1 MRSLTRFLSRKPPAP
16 YALTAHRAI
25 STPRFDTCTCNKSV
39 RARQRERKRKKE
51 REKETRNTKGGEK
64 CVRFF
69 DPVFSGQKKSTRIT
83 TNARMVGTTPVPIA
97 SRFDS
102 ELFAS
107 RRFTFSRRYEWCVCV
122 RADTAT
128 LARKSVCRKVCAGC
142 FTDRYGVSSPPK
154 SLGSPSCDGSATC
167 PTGRFGCSSGP
178 SRPSAP
184 GQAAAER
191 TKDRAM
197 KSTFWRLANSIS
209 SRSRAVSGSRSV

>member
-1 MRSLTRFLSRKPPAP
+1 MDGSTLLKFFTTDTMRSLTRFLSRKPPAP

-107 RRFTFSRRYEWCVCV
+107 RRFTFSRRYKWCVCV
-122 RADTAT
+122 RA
-128 LARKSVCRKVCAGC
+128 CVCACMRVYMRLCSLVHSLINSKNNHKGGGACPPLRRRRRRCGC
-142 FTDRYGVSSPPK
+142 F
-154 SLGSPSCDGSATC
+154 CC
-167 PTGRFGCSSGP
+167 
-178 SRPSAP
+178 
-184 GQAAAER
+184 
-191 TKDRAM
+191 
-197 KSTFWRLANSIS
+197 
-209 SRSRAVSGSRSV
+209 

>member
-1 MRSLTRFLSRKPPAP
+1 MDGSTLLKFFTTDTMRSLTRFLSRKPPAP

-64 CVRFF
+64 CVQFF

-122 RADTAT
+122 RACVHAFFVRHIDGIWKR
-128 LARKSVCRKVCAGC
+128 RKEGEK
-142 FTDRYGVSSPPK
+142 
-154 SLGSPSCDGSATC
+154 
-167 PTGRFGCSSGP
+167 
-178 SRPSAP
+178 
-184 GQAAAER
+184 
-191 TKDRAM
+191 
-197 KSTFWRLANSIS
+197 
-209 SRSRAVSGSRSV
+209 

>member
-1 MRSLTRFLSRKPPAP
+1 MDGSTLLKFFTTDTMRSLTRFLSRKPPAP

-107 RRFTFSRRYEWCVCV
+107 RFDSELFASRRFTFSRRYEWCVCV
-122 RADTAT
+122 RACVHAFFVRHIDGIWKR
-128 LARKSVCRKVCAGC
+128 RKEGEK
-142 FTDRYGVSSPPK
+142 
-154 SLGSPSCDGSATC
+154 
-167 PTGRFGCSSGP
+167 
-178 SRPSAP
+178 
-184 GQAAAER
+184 
-191 TKDRAM
+191 
-197 KSTFWRLANSIS
+197 
-209 SRSRAVSGSRSV
+209 